1 MSEFYQVSAEK
12 VIHELESNAE
22 DGLTNQVAAQRLEE
36 CGFNEL
42 EETGRKSPWRIIWE
56 QMTSIMVVILLVA
69 ALISLVLGEFLDVIV
84 ITAIVLINA
93 AIGFQQEYKAEEAM
107 SALKKMAVPLV
118 KVRREGHVSEIS
130 ARELVPGDIVL
141 IEAGN
146 LVPADVRLVK
156 STNLRVDESALTGE
170 SVPVE
175 KNAAYVAG
183 GDLPLGDRRNMGY
196 MGTVVTYGRATAL
209 VVDTGMETELG
220 HIATL
225 IQTTGQ
231 DLTPLQK
238 RINQLSKGLAIAAVA
253 LVAIVFVIGL
263 LRGESLEL
271 MILTGISMAVA
282 AVPEGLPAV
291 VTIALALGAQR
302 MLKRRSLIRK
312 LPAVETLGSV
322 TVICSDKT
330 GTLTENRMTV
340 TILDVAGH
348 KVQFVEDLRDRPAS
362 RLVLED
368 ETPDLETKEMLRRYP
383 ALTLLLAGGA
393 LANDAVLEERNGE
406 FTYVGD
412 PTEGALVVASARA
425 GLLKEDL
432 EKTFPRKAEVPFDS
446 ERKRMTTAHA
456 FPASQNEISPEFKE
470 VWNWSGFIGEF
481 NHVVFAK
488 GAVDSLVP
496 ICSQVW
502 VDDHTEELNDHWI
515 ERILAANNEQAEEG
529 MRVLGVAVRTADQ
542 VSEEDGQE
550 QLEKDMIFVGMVSMM
565 DPARPEVKEA
575 VQRCADAGI
584 RPVMI
589 TGDHPLTAGKIA
601 AELGIAQDGRIMTG
615 QELEAIDY
623 EELKKVVCEVDV
635 YARVSPEHKLK
646 IVKALE
652 DQVEIVAMTG
662 DGVNDAPAL
671 NAADIG
677 VAMGITGTDVAKEAA
692 DMILLDDNFATIVAA
707 VEEGRRIYDNIRKFF
722 TYTMTSNAGEIWV
735 MLIAPL
741 IGMPF
746 ALLPLQ
752 ILWVNLVTDGLPG
765 LALSVEPA
773 EKNVMRRPPYP
784 PDENVFGRG
793 MARQILW
800 VGILMGFV
808 SLGLGYYYWS
818 QGNPNW
824 QTIVFTTLTLSQMG
838 NALALRSSRE
848 SLFKIG
854 VLSNKSLLN
863 AVLLTLVLQL
873 AVIYVPFLQSVFK
886 TNALSWQELMIS
898 LFVSTIVFWGI
909 EVEKW
914 FRRRSDRKRLS
925 IA

>member
-1 MSEFYQVSAEK
+1 VLLGAGQV
-12 VIHELESNAE
+12 VLFH
-22 DGLTNQVAAQRLEE
+22 TAQ
-36 CGFNEL
+36 
-42 EETGRKSPWRIIWE
+42 
-56 QMTSIMVVILLVA
+56 
-69 ALISLVLGEFLDVIV
+69 
-84 ITAIVLINA
+84 AI
-93 AIGFQQEYKAEEAM
+93 
-107 SALKKMAVPLV
+107 
-118 KVRREGHVSEIS
+118 
-130 ARELVPGDIVL
+130 
-141 IEAGN
+141 
-146 LVPADVRLVK
+146 
-156 STNLRVDESALTGE
+156 TNLFLASSSL
-170 SVPVE
+170 PW
-175 KNAAYVAG
+175 VA
-183 GDLPLGDRRNMGY
+183 
-196 MGTVVTYGRATAL
+196 
-209 VVDTGMETELG
+209 
-220 HIATL
+220 
-225 IQTTGQ
+225 
-231 DLTPLQK
+231 
-238 RINQLSKGLAIAAVA
+238 
-253 LVAIVFVIGL
+253 
-263 LRGESLEL
+263 
-271 MILTGISMAVA
+271 
-282 AVPEGLPAV
+282 
-291 VTIALALGAQR
+291 
-302 MLKRRSLIRK
+302 
-312 LPAVETLGSV
+312 
-322 TVICSDKT
+322 
-330 GTLTENRMTV
+330 
-340 TILDVAGH
+340 
-348 KVQFVEDLRDRPAS
+348 
-362 RLVLED
+362 
-368 ETPDLETKEMLRRYP
+368 P

-456 FPASQNEISPEFKE
+456 FPASQDEISPEFKE

-652 DQVEIVAMTG
+652 EQVEIVAMTG

-863 AVLLTLVLQL
+863 AVLLTLVL
-873 AVIYVPFLQSVFK
+873 
-886 TNALSWQELMIS
+886 
-898 LFVSTIVFWGI
+898 
-909 EVEKW
+909 
-914 FRRRSDRKRLS
+914 
-925 IA
+925 

>member
-1 MSEFYQVSAEK
+1 MSEFYQVAAEE
-12 VIHELESNAE
+12 VINGIETSLA
-22 DGLTNQVAAQRLEE
+22 DGLSSQEAANRLEHY
-36 CGFNEL
+36 GLNEL
-42 EETGRKSPWRIIWE
+42 VETSKKNPWRILWE
-56 QMTSIMVVILLVA
+56 QMTSIMVVILFIA
-69 ALISLVLGEFLDVIV
+69 AIISLVLGEYLDAIV
-84 ITAIVLINA
+84 ITAIILINA

-107 SALKKMAVPLV
+107 SALKKIAVPVV
-118 KVRREGHVSEIS
+118 KVRREEHLSEIS
-130 ARELVPGDIVL
+130 ATELVPGDIVL
-141 IEAGN
+141 MEAGN
-146 LVPADVRLVK
+146 LVPADCRLVE
-156 STNLRVDESALTGE
+156 SVNLRIDEAALTGE

-175 KNAAYVAG
+175 KEADFVA
-183 GDLPLGDRRNMGY
+183 DSDIPLGDRLSMTY
-196 MGTVVTYGRATAL
+196 MGTVVTYGRAVA
-209 VVDTGMETELG
+209 VVVETGMNTELG

-225 IQTTGQ
+225 IQTTSQ

-238 RINQLSKGLAIAAVA
+238 RINQLSKGLAVAAIG
-253 LVAIVFVIGL
+253 LVAVVFLIGIL
-263 LRGESLEL
+263 QGEPFEL
-271 MILTGISMAVA
+271 ILLTGISMAVA

-348 KVQFVEDLRDRPAS
+348 KVDFVEDLRDKPTPY
-362 RLVLED
+362 LVVEN
-368 ETPDLETKEMLRRYP
+368 EEPDLESQEMLHRHP

-393 LANDAVLEERNGE
+393 LANDAVLERRNGE
-406 FTYVGD
+406 FKYIGD
-412 PTEGALVVASARA
+412 PTEGALVVAAARA
-425 GLLKEDL
+425 GIVKEHL
-432 EKTFPRKAEVPFDS
+432 EEIFPRRAEVPFDS
-446 ERKRMTTAHA
+446 TRKRMTTAHE
-456 FPASQNEISPEFKE
+456 FPSSSADIPPEFKKI
-470 VWNWSGFIGEF
+470 WNWSGFIGEF
-481 NHVVFAK
+481 SYVLFSK

-496 ICSQVW
+496 ICDRIW
-502 VDDHTEELNDHWI
+502 VDDHTEPLSQNWV
-515 ERILAANNEQAEEG
+515 ERIMIANDEQAEEG
-529 MRVLGVAVRTADQ
+529 MRVLGVATRTLDK
-542 VSEEDGQE
+542 VSSDDSQDE
-550 QLEKDMIFVGMVSMM
+550 LENGLIFVGMVSMM

-575 VQRCADAGI
+575 VRLCSAAGI

-601 AELGIAQDGRIMTG
+601 AELGISENGRILTG
-615 QELEAIDY
+615 QDLENLNAQEFI
-623 EELKKVVCEVDV
+623 EIVSQVDV
-635 YARVSPEHKLK
+635 YARVSPEHKLN

-652 DQVEIVAMTG
+652 DQGEIVAMTG

-677 VAMGITGTDVAKEAA
+677 VSMGITGTDVAKEAS
-692 DMILLDDNFATIVAA
+692 DMVLLDDNFATIVAA

-765 LALSVEPA
+765 LALSIEPA
-773 EKNVMRRPPYP
+773 EKNIMQRPPYP

-793 MARQILW
+793 MAQKILW
-800 VGILMGFV
+800 VGILMGLV
-808 SLGLGYYYWS
+808 SLGVGYYYWS
-818 QGNPNW
+818 IGNPNW

-838 NALALRSSRE
+838 NALALRTERE

-854 VLSNKSLLN
+854 LLSNKSLLN

-873 AVIYVPFLQSVFK
+873 AVIYLPFLQSIFK
-886 TNALSWQELMIS
+886 TNPLSWQELLIS
-898 LFVSTIVFWGI
+898 LVLSTIVFWGVEI
-909 EVEKW
+909 EKW
-914 FRRRSDRKRLS
+914 FKRRADRKKS
-925 IA
+925 